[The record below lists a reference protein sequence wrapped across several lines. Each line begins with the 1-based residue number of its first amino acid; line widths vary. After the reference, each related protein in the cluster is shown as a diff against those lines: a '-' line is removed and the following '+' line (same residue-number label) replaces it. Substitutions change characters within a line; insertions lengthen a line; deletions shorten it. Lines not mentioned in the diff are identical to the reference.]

1 MIMMITPAPREER
14 ETAHNDDMPSGD
26 AAPQGETKQLDEKRF
41 IRDAL
46 EDDEVRE
53 ALICLHA
60 QKEGDSRPA

>member
-1 MIMMITPAPREER
+1 MFMMITPVPREEH

-26 AAPQGETKQLDEKRF
+26 AVPQGETTQLDEKRF

-53 ALICLHA
+53 ALKCLHA
-60 QKEGDSRPA
+60 QKEGDGRPA